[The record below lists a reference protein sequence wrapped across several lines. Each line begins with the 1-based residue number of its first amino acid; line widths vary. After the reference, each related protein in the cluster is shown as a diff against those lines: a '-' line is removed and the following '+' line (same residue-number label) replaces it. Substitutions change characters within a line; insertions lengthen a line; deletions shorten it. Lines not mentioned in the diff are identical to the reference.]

1 LKRVIAGFDHVAITV
16 ADLDATCRFF
26 SDVLDAVV
34 EETYTVEGRVVV
46 KRVRIGGAVF
56 NIHQQG
62 NGIGLVARHPT
73 PGSADICLRWEGAV
87 EDAEAHLETRNVA
100 VVEGPVARTTAEN
113 RPSASVYFRDLD
125 GNLIE
130 LMAGLDE

>member
-1 LKRVIAGFDHVAITV
+1 MAVAGFDHVAITV
-16 ADLDATCRFF
+16 ADLDATCRFYA
-26 SDVLDAVV
+26 DALDAVV

-62 NGIGLVARHPT
+62 NGIELVARHPT
-73 PGSADICLRWEGAV
+73 PGSADICLRWVGSV
-87 EDAEAHLETRNVA
+87 EEVKALLESRDVA
-100 VVEGPVARTTAEN
+100 IVEGPVPRATAEN
-113 RPSASVYFRDLD
+113 RPGASVYFLDPD

-130 LMAGLDE
+130 LMAEAG

>member
-1 LKRVIAGFDHVAITV
+1 MVVAGFDHVAITA
-16 ADLDATCRFF
+16 ADLDATCRFYA
-26 SDVLDAVV
+26 DALDAVV

-62 NGIGLVARHPT
+62 NGIELVARRPT
-73 PGSADICLRWEGAV
+73 PGSADICLRWTGSV
-87 EDAEAHLETRNVA
+87 EEAKALLESRKVTI
-100 VVEGPVARTTAEN
+100 VEGPVPRTTAGN
-113 RPSASVYFRDLD
+113 APGASVYFLDPD

-130 LMAGLDE
+130 LMAEAG